1 MHYQRPR
8 IHRAVLG
15 HCSLANGRQLAPLKE
30 AMDIGISR
38 RRIPIAC
45 AQPARVRLGSRV
57 PRAHDRN
64 KHRLDADSQTRRNRA
79 FDCEL
84 RSSFGSFGKDL
95 ELDALFQCIVACVH
109 ARTGISS
116 KNQPG
121 LMHRIFAS
129 AISLVA
135 PTRFSPASHS
145 RTCRTD
151 IPRATAS
158 VFRLIPRAMRRAR
171 NRLPIC
177 LSTGLAMT
185 I

>member
-1 MHYQRPR
+1 LGRVRPAR
-8 IHRAVLG
+8 P
-15 HCSLANGRQLAPLKE
+15 CKWSLARPVEMICGYRCKPSSCLDRLRST
-30 AMDIGISR
+30 G
-38 RRIPIAC
+38 
-45 AQPARVRLGSRV
+45 ARRLGLHGF

-64 KHRLDADSQTRRNRA
+64 THRLDADSQTRRNRA
-79 FDCEL
+79 FDREL

-95 ELDALFQCIVACVH
+95 ELDAHFQCIVACVH

-121 LMHRIFAS
+121 LMHKTFAS
-129 AISLVA
+129 AISRVA
-135 PTRFSPASHS
+135 PTRLFPASHS

-158 VFRLIPRAMRRAR
+158 VFRLIPSARRRAR

-177 LSTGLAMT
+177 LSTGLGMT